1 MPTTTAAVATAP
13 SQNEN
18 RSLALGLGIGV
29 AVTHLVPRLH
39 DGLDRHDL
47 ASLEVLEDRPV
58 LVGRAVGIL
67 AILPA
72 LVTLSK
78 KKTEKSGT
86 ITPRGVMYSESR
98 TTKKKKPPAGYIY
111 IYLYIYTIYIYIYIY
126 YIYTIYIYYR
136 S

>member
-1 MPTTTAAVATAP
+1 MFCLYSDTNVPTTTAAVATAP

-78 KKTEKSGT
+78 KKNGKERHHYAT
-86 ITPRGVMYSESR
+86 RCNVF
-98 TTKKKKPPAGYIY
+98 
-111 IYLYIYTIYIYIYIY
+111 
-126 YIYTIYIYYR
+126 
-136 S
+136 